1 MYLSTLRAKAG
12 EYSALAKI
20 NSQSVGQFLPNFL
33 ISEDYINEIVKIKN
47 IYPSKFLIDTR
58 NLGTL
63 ESIVSL
69 KEYLLNC
76 ETQFDIPL
84 VYSLGYIMA
93 SYTVPSSEY
102 IRISIK
108 DINPQNISW
117 ISQNKSMVPD
127 NIIIDFEYISGGL
140 DESTLIKVT
149 NLIKILHSHNITIL
163 SGSIPAPVPVDTNT
177 DFTQIRYEKQLY
189 LKLKM
194 SSEVFLNYGDYTII
208 SPKAL
213 GNAGGGIP
221 TVQFKYTTSNEY
233 LLIRNGQ
240 LRVPYSFVDV
250 ANQITHLPDF
260 DSRHCIG
267 EQFIADIVS
276 ESKNRGNATTWITH
290 GIIHHIQLCID
301 ENI

>member
-12 EYSALAKI
+12 EYSALAKM
-20 NSQSVGQFLPNFL
+20 NSQSVGKFLPNFL
-33 ISEDYINEIVKIKN
+33 ISEDYINEIEKIKS

-58 NLGTL
+58 NLETP

-69 KEYLLNC
+69 NEYIINC
-76 ETQFDIPL
+76 EPQFDINL
-84 VYSLGYIMA
+84 VYSLDYIMA
-93 SYTVPSSEY
+93 SYTVRSSEY
-102 IRISIK
+102 IRISIE
-108 DINPQNISW
+108 DINPQNLSW
-117 ISQNKSMVPD
+117 ISQNKSIIPD
-127 NIIIDFEYISGGL
+127 NIIIDFEYISGAI
-140 DESTLIKVT
+140 DEPTLTKVT
-149 NLIKILHSHNITIL
+149 NLIKILNSHNITIL
-163 SGSIPAPVPVDTNT
+163 SGSIPAPIPVDTNT
-177 DFTQIRYEKQLY
+177 NFTQIRYEKQLY
-189 LKLKM
+189 MQLKM

-213 GNAGGGIP
+213 ASAGGGIP
-221 TVQFKYTTSNEY
+221 TVQFKYTTSSEY

-240 LRVPYSFVDV
+240 LRVPYNFVDV

-260 DSRHCIG
+260 DSRHCTG

-276 ESKNRGNATTWITH
+276 ENKNRGNATTWITH